1 MITGLE
7 LNLRETE
14 EDFNKEKHR
23 NHGKKTTLTLIM
35 HALIKK
41 NETESCIF
49 CHRGPTVPPIGI
61 LYMTVKVLLDVGML
75 QVWLMERK

>member
-23 NHGKKTTLTLIM
+23 NHGKKT
-35 HALIKK
+35 
-41 NETESCIF
+41 TESCIF